1 MPEAVTFW
9 LSDLHT
15 RKSPPGICRM
25 RMSVGDVEEF
35 WSSIRS
41 RVIQV
46 MCENSTIA
54 IWLLQ
59 FWWLCQGSRSNK
71 SEQDTMSPGSWPQCW
86 VRSVYFQLSHTLPL
100 AWTIAHQAAFRNLE
114 PNSLSYN
121 EGNIALPFSTSVFPG
136 EWLPGLLIFAVW
148 NNWPLQL
155 MCQQQSVISFSHKFQ
170 PFFFEEEEIK
180 VTKGGDY
187 KEENCQ
193 NSKCLSNLLGPK
205 FRVDWF

>member
-1 MPEAVTFW
+1 MFSRQLHRIPRALMVGSVWWSSREMVVEILLYGQRGEGHFGDVQCMPEAVTFW

-15 RKSPPGICRM
+15 RKSPLGICRM

-35 WSSIRS
+35 WSSMRS

-59 FWWLCQGSRSNK
+59 SWRLCQGSRSNK
-71 SEQDTMSPGSWPQCW
+71 SEQDTMSSGSWPQCW

-114 PNSLSYN
+114 PNMKLFIIQWRKHCS
-121 EGNIALPFSTSVFPG
+121 AL
-136 EWLPGLLIFAVW
+136 
-148 NNWPLQL
+148 
-155 MCQQQSVISFSHKFQ
+155 
-170 PFFFEEEEIK
+170 
-180 VTKGGDY
+180 
-187 KEENCQ
+187 
-193 NSKCLSNLLGPK
+193 
-205 FRVDWF
+205 